1 MSGHGQNIPAPTA
14 PLPTT
19 ATDGPDKKL
28 VIVGIVGS
36 ALALLGSFLGWI
48 TVDGA
53 DESIAGTDGDGVF
66 TLITSALAA
75 VLLIVG
81 MVTKKGMVAASAA
94 VPALITLI
102 IGILN
107 FADPARLAMAS
118 AEGDAELEGMPTE
131 EIQAMVDAVE
141 WTTAAGLWIVLLGAL
156 AGVIAGVMAGLKARS
171 SN

>member
-14 PLPTT
+14 PLPTP

-36 ALALLGSFLGWI
+36 VLAVLGSFLGWV
-48 TVDGA
+48 TVEDA
-53 DESIAGTDGDGVF
+53 DESLAGTDGDGVF
-66 TLITSALAA
+66 TLITAAITA

-81 MVTKKGMVAASAA
+81 MVTRKGMVAASAA
-94 VPALITLI
+94 VPALITFA
-102 IGILN
+102 IGLLN
-107 FADPARLAMAS
+107 FLDPARLAKAS
-118 AEGDAELEGMPTE
+118 AEGDEAFEGASSE
-131 EIQAMVDAVE
+131 EIDAMIEGIE